1 MKLLLLFLFLFLFA
15 IVFIIAI
22 SSCQNKTNSP
32 DQLEPYTKKL
42 IQLNQMLNSV
52 ISGSCITDMATYDD
66 IKNKVKLIEENKDV
80 KDIIDN
86 KKASNDSIAKFN
98 IAETN
103 VNNNIDKYDKLVDCK
118 DYCYQGQY
126 SDGKCVCTSPNI
138 PVSYNNKIYCY
149 TQDCS
154 NTPNMSFIPGN
165 TTDPS
170 SNSCQCNDGYVFDET
185 KTYCIKK
192 DSPDTEAL
200 KTIITEIQTNMDSI
214 TKSCSVCLSTNCQKY
229 LHNIN
234 NDIKNGDDLIADVSD
249 IEPDTLDAYNKIK
262 TASQILVKSV
272 TNIQCSDYCYQAKYN
287 DATNI
292 CDCPEGYTKAT
303 QDGKTYCYLP
313 CTDPNSIISFGNSKD
328 PNSNQCVCK
337 QGFDKCGKDK
347 TICENCST
355 ILDSETTGLGNL
367 SSLLDKA
374 IGSPVIQSAGPVNGK
389 PLIMF
394 PYSTSD
400 STTTKTTSSGNTVLD
415 CFNKLPSFNN
425 AFSFDPS
432 TQTCYFEN
440 MKNFTHKADDKMTF
454 GYTIVPS

>member
-52 ISGSCITDMATYDD
+52 SSGSCITDMLTYNN
-66 IKNKVKLIEENKDV
+66 IKNKVKLIEGNKDV

-86 KKASNDSIAKFN
+86 KKASSDSIKKFN
-98 IAETN
+98 DAETN
-103 VNNNIDKYDKLVDCK
+103 VNNNIIKYDKLPECK

-138 PVSYNNKIYCY
+138 PINYNNKIYCY

-170 SNSCQCNDGYVFDET
+170 SNSCKCDDGYVFDET
-185 KTYCIKK
+185 KTRCIKQN
-192 DSPDTEAL
+192 SPDTIKL
-200 KTIITEIQTNMDSI
+200 MKIIKDIQTNIDSI
-214 TKSCSVCLSTNCQKY
+214 NNSGFCKLCLSTKCNTY
-229 LHNIN
+229 LTNIQ
-234 NDIKNGDDLIADVSD
+234 NDIKDGDDLIVNTD
-249 IEPDTLDAYNKIK
+249 IESDTLNAYKTIK
-262 TASQILVKSV
+262 TASQTLVKSV

-292 CDCPEGYTKAT
+292 CDCPEGYTKTT
-303 QDGKTYCYLP
+303 QNGKTYCYIP
-313 CTDPNSIISFGNSKD
+313 CTDPNSIISFGNSND
-328 PNSNQCVCK
+328 PKSNQCVCK
-337 QGFDKCGKDK
+337 QGFNKCGKD
-347 TICENCST
+347 TCEDCSLV
-355 ILDSETTGLGNL
+355 LDNETTGLGNL

-415 CFNKLPSFNN
+415 CFNKLPLFNN

-440 MKNFTHKADDKMTF
+440 MKNISHKADDKMTF
-454 GYTIVPS
+454 GYII